1 MLLIYNLRL
10 HVIKTIL
17 AKYTSFFLGL
27 MKALGMWGP
36 FTIAAVDASFFGLP
50 LDPVVAGYVWSDHH
64 RFWIY
69 PIMAAAGSA
78 LGSLILYAVGR
89 GGGEVFLAKRMSK
102 QRLEKIRDRFEKQE
116 FLALM
121 IPSMAPPPFPF
132 KLFILSAGVFDMK
145 PVDFL
150 LAIFVGRLIRFFT
163 LAFLVLEFG
172 PEVVSRASELFRNHL
187 GWTLAAIAGVVI
199 VAAVI
204 VLLMRRPAEEIIH
217 EVEEK

>member
-1 MLLIYNLRL
+1 M

-17 AKYTSFFLGL
+17 AKYTGFFLGL

-50 LDPVVAGYVWSDHH
+50 LDPVVAGYVWSDRH

-89 GGGEVFLAKRMSK
+89 GGGEVFLAKRISK
-102 QRLEKIRDRFEKQE
+102 QRLERIRERFEKQE
-116 FLALM
+116 FFALM

-132 KLFILSAGVFDMK
+132 KIFVLSAGVFDMK

-150 LAIFVGRLIRFFT
+150 LAIFVGRVIRFFI
-163 LAFLVLEFG
+163 LAFLVLQFG
-172 PEVVSRASELFRNHL
+172 PQVVSRVGELFRNHL
-187 GWTLAAIAGVVI
+187 EITLVAIAAAIAAIVI
-199 VAAVI
+199 VVK
-204 VLLMRRPAEEIIH
+204 LLRRPVEEI
-217 EVEEK
+217 VEEAKKPEVAEPE